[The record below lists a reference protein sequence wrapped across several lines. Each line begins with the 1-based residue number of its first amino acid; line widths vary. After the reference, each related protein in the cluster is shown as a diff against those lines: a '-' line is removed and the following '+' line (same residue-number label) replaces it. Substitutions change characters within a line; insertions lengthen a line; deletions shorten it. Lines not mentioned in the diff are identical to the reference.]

1 MVMTSIFNK
10 FIIESNAIEGTH
22 RDPTDA
28 EKKEFRRCMM
38 LEKVTVEDI
47 EQFVRVYQPDAKLRD
62 NINIPGVQVGNH
74 IAPPSSPQI
83 RRMLNL
89 LLFRVNDMGTDISP
103 YEAHITYETLHPFT
117 DGNGRSGRMLW
128 AWQMGRSKLGLGFLH
143 RFYYQTL
150 DSTQKR
156 TLSKKKLQK
165 LYYETLSK
173 GDICP

>member
-1 MVMTSIFNK
+1 MDDID
-10 FIIESNAIEGTH
+10 FIIESNAIEGIH
-22 RDPTDA
+22 RDPT
-28 EKKEFRRCMM
+28 EGEIKEFRRFMM
-38 LEKVTVEDI
+38 LESINPRELMK
-47 EQFVRVYQPDAKLRD
+47 FVKVYQPNAIIRD
-62 NINIPGVQVGNH
+62 RVNIPGVKVGNH
-74 IAPPSSPQI
+74 IAPSSGPQI
-83 RRMLNL
+83 MVSLYSIIENMEE
-89 LLFRVNDMGTDISP
+89 NGP
-103 YEAHITYETLHPFT
+103 YQTHILYETLHPFT

-173 GDICP
+173 GDTCP